1 MAVQKAYARIEGLK
15 DLVQILY
22 FRDFE
27 FNYSEIF
34 NEIQLKGNLIF
45 YNGNEIT
52 FNQNERYILIQK
64 FSNSY
69 RLLIDYGGNLEIELY
84 LGPEYK
90 ISYYYPYLE
99 IKKR

>member
-1 MAVQKAYARIEGLK
+1 MAQKAFARIEGLK
-15 DLVQILY
+15 DLAQILF

-27 FNYSEIF
+27 FYYSEIF
-34 NEIQLKGNLIF
+34 NEIQLRGNLV
-45 YNGNEIT
+45 YANGNEFT
-52 FNQNERYILIQK
+52 FKQNERYILIQK

-69 RLLIDYGGNLEIELY
+69 RLLIDFGGNLEIELY

-99 IKKR
+99 IRKR